1 MNSLKLKLSRHLYNI
16 GFLTAVIS
24 TKYDYCL
31 ILFYQPDVPN
41 ELKIYNFTLKD
52 LLWSY
57 VFVTTKTILL
67 TILKRF

>member
-16 GFLTAVIS
+16 SFLTAVIS

-52 LLWSY
+52 LL
-57 VFVTTKTILL
+57 
-67 TILKRF
+67 